1 MKAIENACCKRGE
14 HSPPL
19 LRKGEGAASGVG
31 APSFNPEDWL
41 ASWKHAGGGWAGR
54 SLLLPPPYR
63 PRLRAMISKLGA
75 DEIKAVA
82 EHLGVD
88 VEVEA

>member
-1 MKAIENACCKRGE
+1 MVTDNFDPVR
-14 HSPPL
+14 
-19 LRKGEGAASGVG
+19 
-31 APSFNPEDWL
+31 WL
-41 ASWKHAGGGWAGR
+41 SNWTDAGGAWAGR
-54 SLLLPPPYR
+54 TLILPPPHR
-63 PRLRAMISKLGA
+63 PRLRAMIGKLSA